1 MLVLF
6 KGHIVLRLYFGSRDH
21 PKVSPS
27 TTYYVRHTRIS
38 KLIVVSSKIPING
51 HFSVVLLFSLV
62 LMQGRTALFF

>member
-27 TTYYVRHTRIS
+27 TTYYVRHPRIS

-62 LMQGRTALFF
+62 LMQGSTVIFF